1 MRLIIRRASV
11 VYVLIAAFAAGLIF
25 FSVSYFAN
33 ASQWVM
39 HEANEHIYSGANLAM
54 GNIYDHNGTMLIAS
68 ADGERIYN
76 DDQTI
81 REATL
86 HTVGDTGGYIA
97 TGVQSTY
104 RTQLLGYNIIDGVYN
119 ISAESTGNN
128 ITLTI
133 DADVCA
139 AALEALDGRDG
150 AVCVYNYQTGEI
162 VAMVSTPTYDPLD
175 KPDIDGDE
183 SGEWDGVY
191 MNKALSGSYTPG
203 SIFKIV
209 TAAAAIEN
217 IPDIYSR
224 TFFCEGEVSFADGT
238 VTCLDYHGEQTF
250 EQALN
255 HSCNSAFAQIAVELG
270 REKLT
275 AQAQK
280 MGFDQQLML
289 EQTHC
294 ATGNFDVSDAGDA
307 ELGWAGIGQ
316 YTDTVSPY
324 QMMVMMGAIAG
335 DGAYVKPHLVEK
347 ITTPIGFPIKI
358 GMSGQPQQM
367 LEPDVA
373 AKLSDL
379 LRSNVINEYGDD
391 AFPGLTMCGKTGT
404 AEVGD
409 GERPHAWFVGFSR
422 DPQTPL
428 AIALVI
434 ENGGSA
440 AANAIPAANE
450 IMQAAAD
457 SLS

>member
-1 MRLIIRRASV
+1 MKLIIRRASI
-11 VYVLIAAFAAGLIF
+11 VYVLIAAFAAGLVF
-25 FSVSYFAN
+25 FSVSYFTN
-33 ASQWVM
+33 ASKWVM

-54 GNIYDHNGTMLIAS
+54 GNVYDNKGALLIGS
-68 ADGERIYN
+68 ADGERIYHE
-76 DDQTI
+76 DQTV

-104 RTQLLGYNIIDGVYN
+104 RTQLLGYNIVDGVYN
-119 ISAESTGNN
+119 ISTAASGNH

-133 DADVCA
+133 DGEVCA
-139 AALEALDGRDG
+139 SALAALDGRDG
-150 AVCVYNYQTGEI
+150 AACVYNYQTGEI
-162 VAMVSTPTYDPLD
+162 VVMVSTPTYDPLD
-175 KPDIDGDE
+175 KLEIDNDD
-183 SGEWDGVY
+183 SGEWEGVY
-191 MNKALSGSYTPG
+191 LNKALSGSYTPG

-224 TFFCEGEVSFADGT
+224 TFFCEGEISFDDGT

-250 EQALN
+250 EQAIN

-270 REKLT
+270 PEKLS
-275 AQAQK
+275 AQAKK
-280 MGFDQQLML
+280 MGFDEKLML
-289 EQTHC
+289 EQTRC
-294 ATGNFDVSDAGDA
+294 ASGHFDVSDAGTAD
-307 ELGWAGIGQ
+307 LGWAGIGQ

-335 DGAYVKPHLVEK
+335 DGSYVKPHLVEK

-358 GMSGQPQQM
+358 GMTGKKEVM
-367 LEPDVA
+367 LDTDVA
-373 AKLSDL
+373 AKLADL

-391 AFPGLTMCGKTGT
+391 SFPGLTMCGKTGT
-404 AEVGD
+404 AEVGE
-409 GERPHAWFVGFSR
+409 GRSPHAWFVGFSR
-422 DPQTPL
+422 DPDTPL
-428 AIALVI
+428 AIAVVI

-450 IMQAAAD
+450 IMQAAAG
-457 SLS
+457 SLG